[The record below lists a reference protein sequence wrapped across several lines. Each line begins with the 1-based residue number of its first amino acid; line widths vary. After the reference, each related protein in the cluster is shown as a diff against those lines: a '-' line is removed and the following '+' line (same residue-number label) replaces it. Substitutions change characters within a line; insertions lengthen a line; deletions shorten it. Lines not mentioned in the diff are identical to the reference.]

1 MTKGP
6 LLTHEETVYGTGNGD
21 QRTHIDARHEEPKAP
36 EVTTES
42 ASAPETV
49 TPEPAPEP
57 TPDPAQE
64 ASDT

>member
-1 MTKGP
+1 MKSAM
-6 LLTHEETVYGTGNGD
+6 LTHEGTVYGTGNGD

-36 EVTTES
+36 ET
-42 ASAPETV
+42 ASVPETV
-49 TPEPAPEP
+49 TSEPAVPEP